1 MTIQDHAIHPG
12 TERAVSLAP
21 VALDALMPMHML
33 LDKAGIIRA
42 IGPTLAR
49 VHADRRLIG
58 LPLGAVFEL
67 RRPKWDA
74 LAEAVAS
81 GQPTRLSLRMR
92 DSAALPL
99 VGVAVPCRSFHGI
112 LVNLSFG
119 IAVIDA
125 VAHYQLAGSDFSPT
139 DLTLELLY
147 LVEANSAVMAESRKL
162 NERLHGAKAQAEA
175 RALADTLT
183 GLQNRRALD
192 TTLLRLVAR
201 GIPFTLM
208 HLDLD
213 YFKQVNDTFGHAAG
227 DRVLVEVAR
236 ILREETRRDDLV
248 ARVGGDE
255 FVIVFNGMTSQSQ
268 LSSIAGRLIDRIEE
282 PIGVG
287 GEQARIS
294 TSIGMVSST
303 QYRKVDI
310 EQMMKDADQAL
321 YASKEHGR
329 ACFTF
334 FQRDGPSV

>member
-1 MTIQDHAIHPG
+1 
-12 TERAVSLAP
+12 
-21 VALDALMPMHML
+21 
-33 LDKAGIIRA
+33 
-42 IGPTLAR
+42 
-49 VHADRRLIG
+49 
-58 LPLGAVFEL
+58 
-67 RRPKWDA
+67 
-74 LAEAVAS
+74 
-81 GQPTRLSLRMR
+81 
-92 DSAALPL
+92 
-99 VGVAVPCRSFHGI
+99 
-112 LVNLSFG
+112 
-119 IAVIDA
+119 A